1 MNMEP
6 ETLTAPIRD
15 WSDST
20 IEFILTQVACGRS
33 LISVL
38 ESNPKFPSK
47 SIWHKWVADDVSFS
61 KRYVEAVQKGV
72 ARRHGH

>member
-1 MNMEP
+1 MEH
-6 ETLTAPIRD
+6 ETITAPIRD

-20 IEFILTQVACGRS
+20 IEFILAQVAGGKS
-33 LISVL
+33 LVSVL
-38 ESNPKFPSK
+38 ESNPNFPSK
-47 SIWHKWVADDVSFS
+47 SIWHKWVSDDVEFS